1 MRKSNVLVRGIG
13 YKGMEYPSTKEGI
26 PVKEHN
32 VWDNM
37 LHRCTNKY
45 WVKYP
50 AYIGTTCSENFKS
63 YTFFYEWCQRQVGF
77 CSRDEKGRI
86 FQLDKDL
93 LIRGNNCYSEDT
105 CVFIPQAINKL
116 LTKTNALR
124 GEYPIGVHFCNRDK
138 NFKATCNN
146 GKKIQVRIGSY
157 STKEEA
163 FIAYKNYKEMVI
175 KQVAEKYKEQI
186 DPRAYTALLNY
197 EVNIND

>member
-1 MRKSNVLVRGIG
+1 MRKMKSLVYGVGDKGFKYPVAVDRIHLKEYRLWIGFLSRGD
-13 YKGMEYPSTKEGI
+13 KLWQSRYPS
-26 PVKEHN
+26 
-32 VWDNM
+32 
-37 LHRCTNKY
+37 Y
-45 WVKYP
+45 
-50 AYIGTTCSENFKS
+50 AGTTCSENFKS